1 VLARYFIER
10 PVLANVIALLAI
22 VIGAVALLYLPVAQY
37 PPITPPTVQ
46 VTARF
51 PGANAQTVV
60 DTVALPI
67 EQQVNGVEKMLY
79 MQSTAANDGTYA
91 LIVTFAVGTDLDQAQ
106 VQVQNRISAAMASL
120 PDAVQALGVVT
131 KKKSTAILQI
141 ITLTSPDKSRDSLF
155 LSNYATIS
163 LKDTISRIP
172 GVGDTLVFGIG
183 QYSMRVWLDP
193 EQMKARSLTP
203 VDVINAIKQ
212 QSQEVAAGQIGAPPA
227 PENQAFQF
235 TVDLRG
241 RFATVAQFEQI
252 AVKTQGAP
260 GGAVTRIRDVG
271 RVELGAQTYSQ
282 FLEMDGQPAAGIAV
296 FQLPDA
302 NALDVAEAVGAEMK
316 RLAANFPSGV
326 AYSLPFDTT
335 RFVRASITEVYTTL
349 AEAAA
354 LVLLVIVVFLQSWRA
369 TLVPATTVPVTII
382 GAFAAMAALGFSV
395 NLLTLFALV
404 LAIGIVVDDAIIVVE
419 GSAKYVEQG
428 IEPKQAATLAM
439 NELLR
444 PILAITLVLLSVF
457 LPASILPG
465 IVGQLYRQ
473 FALVIAATAVISAI
487 NAVTLKPTQCALWL
501 RPRTGRPNAFYR
513 GFNLLYERLEG
524 GYVGVVRRLVRFP
537 VLVSFVAVA
546 LAGLAIWSLA
556 RLPTAFIPTEDQGY
570 MMVGTQLPDGA
581 SLERTRRVMT
591 RVTEI
596 ARNTA
601 GVEHVVTVGG
611 ASLFDNSASL
621 ANAGVAYVILKDW
634 STRGSG
640 EDPLTIFKSLQARL
654 DDMQEAS
661 SIVIPPPPI
670 QGLGLAGGFQM
681 QVQVTDGTFDY
692 RKLQQVTDRIVELG
706 NAQPSLSRLMTPF
719 RSSAPQLRSEIDRRQ
734 AEALGVNV
742 GDAFQTI
749 QTYLGSTYVSQFSR
763 FGHTFPVFVQADTQF
778 RLTFE
783 ALGALNVRNSKGA
796 MVPVGSLANVLP
808 GVGPALIPLYNLNPS
823 ATINGVAAPGYSSGQ
838 ALKLMDEI
846 AAAALPPG
854 MSYGWTGVSY
864 QEAALGNQAY
874 WIFALALLL
883 VLMVL
888 AGQYESWT
896 APLAVVI
903 AVPLAL
909 IGTVAALTIAGVAN
923 NIYTQI
929 GLVLLIALSSKNAI
943 LIVEFAREL
952 RLKEGQGIE
961 EAAVDASRIRFRPI
975 LMTSI
980 AFILGVLPLVFA
992 TGAGAAARRS
1002 IGITVFSGMLASTCI
1017 AVLFVPSLFVALQ
1030 RWSERRRPA
1039 SVPKKTGAA

>member
-1 VLARYFIER
+1 
-10 PVLANVIALLAI
+10 
-22 VIGAVALLYLPVAQY
+22 
-37 PPITPPTVQ
+37 
-46 VTARF
+46 
-51 PGANAQTVV
+51 
-60 DTVALPI
+60 
-67 EQQVNGVEKMLY
+67 
-79 MQSTAANDGTYA
+79 
-91 LIVTFAVGTDLDQAQ
+91 
-106 VQVQNRISAAMASL
+106 
-120 PDAVQALGVVT
+120 
-131 KKKSTAILQI
+131 
-141 ITLTSPDKSRDSLF
+141 
-155 LSNYATIS
+155 
-163 LKDTISRIP
+163 
-172 GVGDTLVFGIG
+172 
-183 QYSMRVWLDP
+183 
-193 EQMKARSLTP
+193 
-203 VDVINAIKQ
+203 
-212 QSQEVAAGQIGAPPA
+212 
-227 PENQAFQF
+227 
-235 TVDLRG
+235 
-241 RFATVAQFEQI
+241 
-252 AVKTQGAP
+252 
-260 GGAVTRIRDVG
+260 
-271 RVELGAQTYSQ
+271 
-282 FLEMDGQPAAGIAV
+282 
-296 FQLPDA
+296 
-302 NALDVAEAVGAEMK
+302 MK
-316 RLAANFPSGV
+316 RRAVNFPSGI

-335 RFVRASITEVYTTL
+335 RFVSASITEVYTTL
-349 AEAAA
+349 IEASV

-419 GSAKYVEQG
+419 GSAKYIERG
-428 IEPKQAATLAM
+428 MEPKQAAALAM
-439 NELLR
+439 DELLR

-501 RPRTGRPNAFYR
+501 RPRTDRPNAFYR
-513 GFNLLYERLEG
+513 GFNFVYDRLER
-524 GYVGVVRRLVRFP
+524 GYAALVQRLVRFP
-537 VLVSFVAVA
+537 VLVSLVAVA
-546 LAGLAIWSLA
+546 LSALAIGALT

-570 MMVGTQLPDGA
+570 MLVGTQLPDGA
-581 SLERTRRVMT
+581 SLERTQRAMA

-596 ARNTA
+596 ARNIP

-621 ANAGVAYVILKDW
+621 ANAGIAYVILKDW
-634 STRGSG
+634 SRRGAG
-640 EDPLTIFKSLQARL
+640 EDPLTIFKALQSGL
-654 DDMQEAS
+654 DTMQDAS
-661 SIVIPPPPI
+661 AIVIPPPPI

-692 RKLQQVTDRIVELG
+692 RKLQQVADRIVELG
-706 NAQPSLSRLMTPF
+706 NAQPALTRLMTPF
-719 RSSAPQLRSEIDRRQ
+719 RASAQQLGAEIDRRE

-742 GDAFQTI
+742 GDAFQAI

-763 FGHTFPVFVQADTQF
+763 FGHTFPVFVQADTRF

-783 ALGALNVRNSKGA
+783 ALGELNVRNSKGA
-796 MVPVGSLANVLP
+796 MVPVGTLASVKP

-846 AAAALPPG
+846 AASALPPG

-864 QEAALGNQAY
+864 QEAALGNQSY
-874 WIFALALLL
+874 WIFGLALLL

-888 AGQYESWT
+888 AGQYESWS

-909 IGTVAALTIAGVAN
+909 LGTVAALMVAGVPN

-952 RLKEGQGIE
+952 RLREGQTIE
-961 EAAVDASRIRFRPI
+961 QAAVEASRVRFRPI

-1017 AVLFVPSLFVALQ
+1017 AVMFVPALFVVLQ
-1030 RWSERRRPA
+1030 RWSEWRRPA
-1039 SVPKKTGAA
+1039 SVPKKGAT

>member
-1 VLARYFIER
+1 MLARYFIER

-46 VTARF
+46 VTARY

-79 MQSTAANDGTYA
+79 MQSWAANDGTYS

-106 VQVQNRISAAMASL
+106 VQVQNRIAAAMASL

-141 ITLTSPDKSRDSLF
+141 ITLTSPDRSRDSLF

-163 LKDTISRIP
+163 LKDTIARIP
-172 GVGDTLVFGIG
+172 GVGDTFVFGIG

-193 EQMKARSLTP
+193 ELMKARSLTP
-203 VDVINAIKQ
+203 VDVIGAIQQ

-235 TVDLRG
+235 TLDLRG

-252 AVKTQGAP
+252 AVKTQGTP

-282 FLEMDGQPAAGIAV
+282 FLDMDGQPAAGIAV

-302 NALDVAEAVGAEMK
+302 NALDVGKAVEAEMK
-316 RLAANFPSGV
+316 RLAAGFPGGI
-326 AYSLPFDTT
+326 AYSIPFDTT
-335 RFVRASITEVYTTL
+335 RFVRASISEVYTTL
-349 AEAAA
+349 VEAAV

-382 GAFAAMAALGFSV
+382 GAFAAMAALGFGV

-428 IEPKQAATLAM
+428 VEPKQAAARAM

-444 PILAITLVLLSVF
+444 PILAITLVLLCVF

-501 RPRTGRPNAFYR
+501 RPQTGRPNAFYR
-513 GFNLLYERLEG
+513 GFNLVYDRLEG

-537 VLVSFVAVA
+537 ALVSLAALV
-546 LAGLAIWSLA
+546 LAGLAIWSLT

-570 MMVGTQLPDGA
+570 LMVGTQLPDGA
-581 SLERTRRVMT
+581 SLERTQKVMARVS
-591 RVTEI
+591 EI
-596 ARNTA
+596 ARNTP
-601 GVEHVVTVGG
+601 GVEHVVTIGG

-621 ANAGVAYVILKDW
+621 ANAGIAYVILKDW
-634 STRGSG
+634 SQRGAG
-640 EDPLTIFKSLQARL
+640 EDPLSIFKALQSGLDRLEEAR
-654 DDMQEAS
+654 S
-661 SIVIPPPPI
+661 TVVPPPPI

-706 NAQPSLSRLMTPF
+706 NAQPALARVMTPF
-719 RSSAPQLRSEIDRRQ
+719 RASAPQLRTEIDRRQ

-783 ALGALNVRNSKGA
+783 ALGALNVRNAKGA
-796 MVPVGSLANVLP
+796 MVPVGTLASVLP
-808 GVGPALIPLYNLNPS
+808 GVGPALIPLFNLNPS

-838 ALKLMDEI
+838 ALAMMDEI
-846 AAAALPPG
+846 ATATLPPG
-854 MSYGWTGVSY
+854 TSYAWAGVSY

-909 IGTVAALTIAGVAN
+909 LGTVAALAVAGVAN

-952 RLKEGQGIE
+952 RLEEGGTIE
-961 EAAVDASRIRFRPI
+961 AAAVDAARIRFRPI
-975 LMTSI
+975 VMTSI

-1002 IGITVFSGMLASTCI
+1002 IGLTVFSGMLASTCI
-1017 AVLFVPSLFVALQ
+1017 AVLFVPSLFVVLQ
-1030 RWSERRRPA
+1030 RWSERRRPV
-1039 SVPKKTGAA
+1039 STPKKTGAG

>member
-1 VLARYFIER
+1 
-10 PVLANVIALLAI
+10 
-22 VIGAVALLYLPVAQY
+22 
-37 PPITPPTVQ
+37 
-46 VTARF
+46 
-51 PGANAQTVV
+51 
-60 DTVALPI
+60 
-67 EQQVNGVEKMLY
+67 
-79 MQSTAANDGTYA
+79 
-91 LIVTFAVGTDLDQAQ
+91 
-106 VQVQNRISAAMASL
+106 
-120 PDAVQALGVVT
+120 
-131 KKKSTAILQI
+131 
-141 ITLTSPDKSRDSLF
+141 
-155 LSNYATIS
+155 
-163 LKDTISRIP
+163 
-172 GVGDTLVFGIG
+172 
-183 QYSMRVWLDP
+183 
-193 EQMKARSLTP
+193 
-203 VDVINAIKQ
+203 
-212 QSQEVAAGQIGAPPA
+212 
-227 PENQAFQF
+227 
-235 TVDLRG
+235 
-241 RFATVAQFEQI
+241 
-252 AVKTQGAP
+252 
-260 GGAVTRIRDVG
+260 
-271 RVELGAQTYSQ
+271 
-282 FLEMDGQPAAGIAV
+282 
-296 FQLPDA
+296 
-302 NALDVAEAVGAEMK
+302 MK
-316 RLAANFPSGV
+316 RRAVNFPSGI

-335 RFVRASITEVYTTL
+335 RFVSASITEVYTTL
-349 AEAAA
+349 IEASV

-419 GSAKYVEQG
+419 GSAKYIERG
-428 IEPKQAATLAM
+428 MEPKQAAALAM
-439 NELLR
+439 DELLR

-501 RPRTGRPNAFYR
+501 RPRTDRPNAFYR
-513 GFNLLYERLEG
+513 GFNFVYDRLER
-524 GYVGVVRRLVRFP
+524 GYAALVQRLVRFP
-537 VLVSFVAVA
+537 VLVSLVAVA
-546 LAGLAIWSLA
+546 LSALAIGALT

-570 MMVGTQLPDGA
+570 MLVGTQLPDGA
-581 SLERTRRVMT
+581 SLERTQRAMA

-596 ARNTA
+596 ARNIP

-621 ANAGVAYVILKDW
+621 ANAGIAYVILKDW
-634 STRGSG
+634 SRRGAG
-640 EDPLTIFKSLQARL
+640 EDPLTIFKALQSGL
-654 DDMQEAS
+654 DTMQDAS
-661 SIVIPPPPI
+661 AIVIPPPPI

-692 RKLQQVTDRIVELG
+692 RKLQQVADRIVELG
-706 NAQPSLSRLMTPF
+706 NAQPALTRLMAPC
-719 RSSAPQLRSEIDRRQ
+719 RASAQQLGAEIDRRE

-742 GDAFQTI
+742 GDAFQAI

-763 FGHTFPVFVQADTQF
+763 FGHTFPVFVQADTRF

-783 ALGALNVRNSKGA
+783 ALGELNVRNSKGA
-796 MVPVGSLANVLP
+796 MVPVGTLASVKP

-846 AAAALPPG
+846 AASALPPG

-864 QEAALGNQAY
+864 QEAALGNQSY
-874 WIFALALLL
+874 WIFGLALLL

-888 AGQYESWT
+888 AGQYESWS

-909 IGTVAALTIAGVAN
+909 LGTVAALMVAGVPN

-952 RLKEGQGIE
+952 RLREGQTIE
-961 EAAVDASRIRFRPI
+961 QAAVEASRVRFRPI

-1017 AVLFVPSLFVALQ
+1017 AVMFVPALFVVLQ
-1030 RWSERRRPA
+1030 RWSEWRRPA
-1039 SVPKKTGAA
+1039 SVPKKGAT

>member
-1 VLARYFIER
+1 
-10 PVLANVIALLAI
+10 
-22 VIGAVALLYLPVAQY
+22 
-37 PPITPPTVQ
+37 
-46 VTARF
+46 
-51 PGANAQTVV
+51 
-60 DTVALPI
+60 
-67 EQQVNGVEKMLY
+67 
-79 MQSTAANDGTYA
+79 
-91 LIVTFAVGTDLDQAQ
+91 
-106 VQVQNRISAAMASL
+106 
-120 PDAVQALGVVT
+120 
-131 KKKSTAILQI
+131 
-141 ITLTSPDKSRDSLF
+141 
-155 LSNYATIS
+155 
-163 LKDTISRIP
+163 
-172 GVGDTLVFGIG
+172 
-183 QYSMRVWLDP
+183 
-193 EQMKARSLTP
+193 
-203 VDVINAIKQ
+203 
-212 QSQEVAAGQIGAPPA
+212 
-227 PENQAFQF
+227 
-235 TVDLRG
+235 
-241 RFATVAQFEQI
+241 
-252 AVKTQGAP
+252 
-260 GGAVTRIRDVG
+260 
-271 RVELGAQTYSQ
+271 
-282 FLEMDGQPAAGIAV
+282 
-296 FQLPDA
+296 
-302 NALDVAEAVGAEMK
+302 MK
-316 RLAANFPSGV
+316 RRAVNFPSGI

-335 RFVRASITEVYTTL
+335 RFVSASITEVYTTL
-349 AEAAA
+349 IEASV

-419 GSAKYVEQG
+419 GSAKYIERG
-428 IEPKQAATLAM
+428 MEPKQAAALAM
-439 NELLR
+439 DELLR

-501 RPRTGRPNAFYR
+501 RPRTDRPNAFYR
-513 GFNLLYERLEG
+513 GFNFVYDRLER
-524 GYVGVVRRLVRFP
+524 GYAALVQRLVRFP
-537 VLVSFVAVA
+537 VLVSLVAVA
-546 LAGLAIWSLA
+546 LSALAIGALT

-570 MMVGTQLPDGA
+570 MLVGTQLPDGA
-581 SLERTRRVMT
+581 SLERTQRAMA

-596 ARNTA
+596 ARNIP

-621 ANAGVAYVILKDW
+621 ANAGIAYVILKDW
-634 STRGSG
+634 SRRGAG
-640 EDPLTIFKSLQARL
+640 EDPLTIFKALQSGL
-654 DDMQEAS
+654 DTMQDAS
-661 SIVIPPPPI
+661 AIVIPPPPI

-692 RKLQQVTDRIVELG
+692 RKLQQVADRIVELG
-706 NAQPSLSRLMTPF
+706 NAQPALTRLMTPF
-719 RSSAPQLRSEIDRRQ
+719 RASAPQLGAEIDRRE

-742 GDAFQTI
+742 GDAFQAI

-763 FGHTFPVFVQADTQF
+763 FGHTFPVFVQADTRF

-783 ALGALNVRNSKGA
+783 ALGELNVRNSKGA
-796 MVPVGSLANVLP
+796 MVPVGTLASVKP

-846 AAAALPPG
+846 AASALPPG

-864 QEAALGNQAY
+864 QEAALGNQSY
-874 WIFALALLL
+874 WIFGLALLL

-888 AGQYESWT
+888 AGQYESWS

-909 IGTVAALTIAGVAN
+909 LGTVAALMVAGVPN

-952 RLKEGQGIE
+952 RLREGQTIE
-961 EAAVDASRIRFRPI
+961 QAAVEASRVRFRPI

-1017 AVLFVPSLFVALQ
+1017 AVMFVPALFVVLQ
-1030 RWSERRRPA
+1030 RWSEWRRPA
-1039 SVPKKTGAA
+1039 SVPKKGAT